1 MYFMKLTRITILAA
15 TFFALMSAPAFAQT
29 KIATVD
35 MKKVFNGYWKK
46 KEAENLLDKSKV
58 DRRKD
63 LKDMSDNLDKTQAD
77 YKQLLD
83 QANDPAISAEERD
96 KRKTAATAKAKEFNS
111 QKVEFEQ
118 YQRSAE
124 SSLQDKSQRMSANLL
139 AEIQKAVGDQAKV
152 GGYALVL
159 NSAAI
164 ETVVYTDSSTDIT
177 DTVLKQLNA
186 GAPIDVTKPATGL
199 PLNIS
204 TNLP

>member
-1 MYFMKLTRITILAA
+1 MKLIRITILAA
-15 TFFALMSAPAFAQT
+15 TFCALMGAPAFAQT

-58 DRRKD
+58 DLRKD
-63 LKDMSDNLDKTQAD
+63 LKDMADNLDKSQAA

-83 QANDPAISAEERD
+83 QANDPAISADERT
-96 KRKTAATAKAKEFNS
+96 KRQTAAADKVKEVNGAKV
-111 QKVEFEQ
+111 QFEQ
-118 YQRSAE
+118 YQRQAE
-124 SSLQDKSQRMSANLL
+124 STLQDKSQRMSSNLL

-152 GGYALVL
+152 GGYAMVF
-159 NSAAI
+159 NASAV
-164 ETVVYTDSSTDIT
+164 ETVVYTDNSSDIT
-177 DTVLKQLNA
+177 AAVLKQLNA
-186 GAPIDVTKPATGL
+186 GAPIDVITPSTGL